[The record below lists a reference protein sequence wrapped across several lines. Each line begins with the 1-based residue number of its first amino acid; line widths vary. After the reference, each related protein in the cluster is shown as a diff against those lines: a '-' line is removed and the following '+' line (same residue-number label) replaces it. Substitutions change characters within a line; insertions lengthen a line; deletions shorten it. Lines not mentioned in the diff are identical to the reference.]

1 MAEENTKTEKSTT
14 DAVGANKP
22 KVATKEDI
30 EKNKIMGVLA
40 YLGILVL
47 VPLLSAKDSPFAQYH
62 ANQGLVLLIAGLIV
76 GAASAFPIIGWFIV
90 GPIGGILL
98 FILAI
103 MGIINAAN
111 GEMKPLP
118 LIGQYTILK

>member
-22 KVATKEDI
+22 KVATKDDI

-62 ANQGLVLLIAGLIV
+62 ANQGLVLLIAGVIV

>member
-1 MAEENTKTEKSTT
+1 MPEEKKPAAKSGG
-14 DAVGANKP
+14 DNDKL
-22 KVATKEDI
+22 
-30 EKNKIMGVLA
+30 MGVLA

-62 ANQGLVLLIAGLIV
+62 ANQGLVLLIAGVIV

>member
-118 LIGQYTILK
+118 LIGQYTIIK

>member
-62 ANQGLVLLIAGLIV
+62 ANQGLVLLIAGVIV

>member
-14 DAVGANKP
+14 DAVGANQP

-62 ANQGLVLLIAGLIV
+62 ANQGLVLLIAGVIV